1 MAQESKAPGISAKAG
16 TSASSTNIA
25 SDDAV
30 WDHVAQLDEFKR
42 LLATKKAFIVP
53 ATVVFVVYYFLLP
66 ISVGYFPAFM
76 DKRVGPVNLA
86 YLFALSQFFV
96 AWAIAWLYVKAARR
110 FDEAGGRI
118 MDHLDKREADRLKGG
133 N

>member
-1 MAQESKAPGISAKAG
+1 MAQETKAPVNSAKPG

-30 WDHVAQLDEFKR
+30 WDHVANMDEFKLL
-42 LLATKKAFIVP
+42 LLAKKEFIIP
-53 ATVVFVVYYFLLP
+53 AVVTFVVYYFLLP

-96 AWAIAWLYVKAARR
+96 AWGIAFLYVKAART
-110 FDEAGGRI
+110 FDDFGSRI
-118 MDHLDKREADRLKGG
+118 MDHLDKREADRLKGD

>member
-1 MAQESKAPGISAKAG
+1 MAQESTKPVTSAKAG

-25 SDDAV
+25 SDDSV
-30 WDHVAQLDEFKR
+30 WNHVANMDEFKLL
-42 LLATKKAFIVP
+42 LLAKKEFIIP
-53 ATVVFVVYYFLLP
+53 ATIFFVVYYFLLP

-76 DKRVGPVNLA
+76 DRRVGPVNIA

-96 AWAIAWLYVKAARR
+96 AWAIAFLYVKAARK
-110 FDEAGGRI
+110 FDAFGSRI
-118 MDHLDKREADRLKGG
+118 MDHLDKREADRLKGD

>member
-1 MAQESKAPGISAKAG
+1 MAQETKAPVISAKAG

-42 LLATKKAFIVP
+42 LLATKKSFIVP
-53 ATVVFVVYYFLLP
+53 ATVVFIVYYFLLP
-66 ISVGYFPAFM
+66 ISVGYFPKFM
-76 DKRVGPVNLA
+76 DQRIGPVNLA

-110 FDEAGGRI
+110 FDDIGGHI

>member
-1 MAQESKAPGISAKAG
+1 MAQEIARPANSAQPG

-25 SDDAV
+25 SDDSV
-30 WDHVAQLDEFKR
+30 WDHVAGMDEFR
-42 LLATKKAFIVP
+42 LLLLAKKEFIVP
-53 ATVVFVVYYFLLP
+53 ATIAFVVYYFLLP

-96 AWAIAWLYVKAARR
+96 AWAIAGLYVKAARR
-110 FDEAGGRI
+110 FDAFGSRI

>member
-1 MAQESKAPGISAKAG
+1 MAQEPKAPALSAKSG

-25 SDDAV
+25 SDDDI
-30 WDHVAQLDEFKR
+30 WEHVAQMDEFKLL
-42 LLATKKAFIVP
+42 LLAKKEFVVP
-53 ATVVFVVYYFLLP
+53 AVIGFVVYYFLLP

-96 AWAIAWLYVKAARR
+96 AWGIAWMYVRAARK
-110 FDEAGGRI
+110 FDDFGSRI
-118 MDHLDKREADRLKGG
+118 IDHLDKREADRLKGG

>member
-1 MAQESKAPGISAKAG
+1 MAQETKAPEISAKAG

-30 WDHVAQLDEFKR
+30 WDHVANMDEFKLL
-42 LLATKKAFIVP
+42 LLAKKEFIVP
-53 ATVVFVVYYFLLP
+53 AVVTFVVYYFLLP

-86 YLFALSQFFV
+86 YLFALSQFIV
-96 AWAIAWLYVKAARR
+96 AWGIAFLYVKAART
-110 FDEAGGRI
+110 FDEFGSRI
-118 MDHLDKREADRLKGG
+118 MNHLDKREADRLKGA

>member
-1 MAQESKAPGISAKAG
+1 MAQETQTPVNSAKAG

-30 WDHVAQLDEFKR
+30 WDHVANMDEFQLL
-42 LLATKKAFIVP
+42 LLAKKEFIIP
-53 ATVVFVVYYFLLP
+53 AVVTFVVYYFLLP

-76 DKRVGPVNLA
+76 DKRIGPVNLA

-96 AWAIAWLYVKAARR
+96 AWLIAALYVRGARK
-110 FDEAGGRI
+110 FDDFGKRI
-118 MDHLDKREADRLKGG
+118 MDHLDEREADRLKGAR
-133 N
+133 